1 MVRILC
7 VVSFSLGLI
16 VGSAGC
22 KTTPNNE
29 EQIWARTKIGDLA
42 PQESLPAPQFFTSVA
57 MDVHVLE
64 LPADRL
70 DRLDDLW
77 AILSAKPVHLSSYSG
92 FTENSFRMR
101 AGRVEHWEQISLL
114 LTDAGAQRVGTV
126 SMIVPSNDTADLP
139 IADLPAARQITFVG
153 NNLARQSANVGPGV
167 LALRLRAEPIPW
179 ARGVQKIIG
188 YPTYTIP
195 VVSAIAALQEKARQN
210 EFYFA
215 PAAFAVQM
223 APGDLVVLAPD
234 RFTGERLSLGGLFF
248 NKPEGTLFFN
258 PAARTPPEVKPAV
271 RVYILVCAAVNE

>member
-7 VVSFSLGLI
+7 VVSIGLGLI

-22 KTTPNNE
+22 QSTPQSE
-29 EQIWARTKIGDLA
+29 EQIWAQTKIGDLA
-42 PQESLPAPQFFTSVA
+42 PRDALPAPQFFTSVA

-64 LPADRL
+64 LPAENV

-77 AILSAKPVHLSSYSG
+77 PLLSAKPIHLSSYSG

-101 AGRVEHWEQISLL
+101 AGRMEVLEQVISLL
-114 LTDAGAQRVGTV
+114 ADAGIQKAATF
-126 SMIVPSNDTADLP
+126 SIVLPSNDTSDLPVADLP
-139 IADLPAARQITFVG
+139 VARQITFVG
-153 NNLARQSANVGPGV
+153 NNLMKQTANVGPGV

-179 ARGVQKIIG
+179 ARGVHKIIG

-195 VVSAIAALQEKARQN
+195 IVSAITPLQERARRN
-210 EFYFA
+210 EFYFE

-223 APGDLVVLAPD
+223 APGDLIVIGPD
-234 RFTGERLSLGGLFF
+234 RYTGERLSLGGLFF

-258 PAARTPPEVKPAV
+258 PSTRTPPTIRPAV
-271 RVYILVCAAVNE
+271 RIYILVCMAIND